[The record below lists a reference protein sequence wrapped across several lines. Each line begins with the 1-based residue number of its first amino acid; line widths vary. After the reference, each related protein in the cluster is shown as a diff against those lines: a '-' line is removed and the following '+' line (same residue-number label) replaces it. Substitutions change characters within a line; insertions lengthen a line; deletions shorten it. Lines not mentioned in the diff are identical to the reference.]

1 MPIFDTLSRT
11 LSDRGG
17 AAGVEFALMLPALVL
32 FAVGTVDIGALAY
45 QQAEVEEAAQAGARY
60 AMGHPTATTD
70 TIAGVVTSETTSIA
84 VSANPSPAQGYYC
97 DAGGS
102 LTSVQS
108 MTSPCSNG
116 VVGSYVTV
124 SAQATYTPIVTW
136 AGLTMPTS
144 LSSQTMVRVQ

>member
-1 MPIFDTLSRT
+1 MSIADTLSRT

-32 FAVGTVDIGALAY
+32 FAVGTVDVGALAY

-60 AMGHPTATTD
+60 AMANPTATVD
-70 TIAGVVTSETTSIA
+70 TIAGVVTSETTSMT
-84 VSANPSPAQGYYC
+84 VSASPYPAQGYYC

-102 LTSVQS
+102 LSSVPS
-108 MTSPCSNG
+108 MTSTCANG

-124 SAQATYTPIVTW
+124 SAQATYAPIVAW
-136 AGLTMPTS
+136 GGLSMPSS